1 MDEQSAEFSSP
12 HVERF
17 REYLCLLARA
27 HLPSRHPSK
36 VEASDIVQQTL
47 LKAHEHRGQFR
58 GQSDA
63 ELAAWLRQMLVNH
76 LADAL
81 RWGHRDKRDVRR
93 ERSLEGAIEDSFSR
107 AEDWLAGHDTSPSHQ
122 AMKIEQLLRLTDA
135 IAQLPDGQRETV
147 VLHHLQ
153 GCSLT
158 HIAGE
163 LQRSEPAVAGLLH
176 RGLKTLRELMKE

>member
-1 MDEQSAEFSSP
+1 MDEQSAELSRP

-27 HLPSRHPSK
+27 HLSPNHPAK
-36 VEASDIVQQTL
+36 IEASDVVQQTL
-47 LKAHEHRGQFR
+47 LKAHEQRGQFR
-58 GQSDA
+58 GRSDA
-63 ELAAWLRQMLVNH
+63 ELAGWLRQMLVNH

-81 RWGHRDKRDVRR
+81 RWGQRNKRDVRR
-93 ERSLEGAIEDSFSR
+93 ERSLEAAIEDSFSR

-135 IAQLPDGQRETV
+135 IAQLPDGQREAV

-153 GCSLT
+153 GCSLAD
-158 HIAGE
+158 IAHE
-163 LQRSEPAVAGLLH
+163 LRRTEPAIAGLLH
-176 RGLKTLRELMKE
+176 RGLKRLRELMKE